1 MNQTVPWRILLG
13 PQRPQINLDAAIAQ
27 SGIGDAPIAVISA
40 AWREAEGDIGD
51 IQRLVANP
59 LHDLGIYNRA
69 EKVFKADASLQLAYR
84 QRQDQLIEQQR
95 MYRLRLR
102 QLTIAAREILRA
114 EGNTAAIA
122 EERRHAISQLRA
134 LDRHHLRQ
142 TRKIAARF
150 DEQFSIDHNPLL
162 ADHVTAL
169 KEELAR
175 CDTVLITGG
184 HVVVLLNRL
193 NLFGF
198 DSLLSNKNIIGWS
211 AGAMV
216 LSDRIVLFHDRLP
229 QGRRDPEVMCEGLG
243 MVPDTVLL
251 PDARGRWRHNDPVR
265 SSLFSRRFS
274 PATCL
279 TIDNGSLLRMQAGK
293 VTDSEGIQ
301 HVTREGKFVLVNTI

>member
-1 MNQTVPWRILLG
+1 
-13 PQRPQINLDAAIAQ
+13 
-27 SGIGDAPIAVISA
+27 
-40 AWREAEGDIGD
+40 
-51 IQRLVANP
+51 
-59 LHDLGIYNRA
+59 
-69 EKVFKADASLQLAYR
+69 
-84 QRQDQLIEQQR
+84 

-102 QLTIAAREILRA
+102 QLTIAAREILRV
-114 EGNTAAIA
+114 EGDTAAIA

-150 DEQFSIDHNPLL
+150 AEQFSTENNPLL
-162 ADHVTAL
+162 AENVAAVKD
-169 KEELAR
+169 ELAR

-229 QGRRDPEVMCEGLG
+229 QGRREPEVMCEGLG
-243 MVPDTVLL
+243 ILQDTVLL
-251 PDARGRWRHNDPVR
+251 PDARGRWRRNDPVR
-265 SSLFSRRFS
+265 TSLFSRRFS

-279 TIDNGSLLRMQAGK
+279 TIDNGSLLRIQAGK

-301 HVTREGKFVLVNTI
+301 YVSREGKFVSVTSL